1 MAYYN
6 FSVIGGV
13 INIMNCITY
22 FTQIHYPFIIEK
34 YIKHLIIKYIFLVSS
49 KTRSKLHV
57 SHLL

>member
-6 FSVIGGV
+6 FSVIGEV

-34 YIKHLIIKYIFLVSS
+34 YIKHLTIKYIFLVSS
-49 KTRSKLHV
+49 KTKSKLYV
-57 SHLL
+57 SHVL